1 MSLAQNFTKQLED
14 LVGVPNAFGSEELS
28 NCCGAKAYGETD
40 ICSDCK
46 EHCELE
52 TMEELMDDDSE
63 EELENISD
71 NYPNGEI
78 I

>member
-14 LVGVPNAFGSEELS
+14 LVGVPNAFGSQDLESAEEHES
-28 NCCGAKAYGETD
+28 TPSAGDE
-40 ICSDCK
+40 
-46 EHCELE
+46 
-52 TMEELMDDDSE
+52 MEELMDDDSD